1 MKILFVQTGG
11 TIDKDYPK
19 TTNGWGFEISE
30 EPAFQ
35 RLLRDKCTHRHV
47 PPSFE
52 YEFMTVCRKDSTEI
66 DDFDRAELA
75 RLVGDRLLQ
84 LEQEEEQQI
93 GNNNDDNNNNLPFDG
108 VVITHGT
115 DTMAETAHFLA
126 EQHKNKRHEIL
137 HTVPI
142 LVTGAMLPERFS
154 DSDASFNLGMA
165 IAAVQ
170 LSPPGFVGICMHG
183 LVLKHDEIDRDADTG
198 QFVRRLAAAQANQA

>member
-1 MKILFVQTGG
+1 MKFLFVQTGG

-19 TTNGWGFEISE
+19 ITNGWGFEISE

-35 RLLRDKCTHRHV
+35 RLLRDKCTHQQV

-66 DDFDRAELA
+66 NDFDRAELV

-84 LEQEEEQQI
+84 SEQQQQQQQREI
-93 GNNNDDNNNNLPFDG
+93 GNNDNHNKHANNLPFDG

-115 DTMAETAHFLA
+115 DTMAETARFLA
-126 EQHKNKRHEIL
+126 EQHKHSHKVL
-137 HTVPI
+137 PPI

-183 LVLKHDEIDRDADTG
+183 LVLKHDEIDRDAVTG
-198 QFVRRLAAAQANQA
+198 QFVRRLLHE